1 MDWAHWVNLSISSRL
16 WNCRSREA
24 STVKGTTMSTWIRN
38 FMVTAGIL
46 AGMTVGA
53 WPSFAY
59 DVIAV
64 QHGGTVEGT
73 IRLNGAMPEPKGF
86 NLITF
91 PDPAY
96 CGRISNGRGWRLL
109 RDFLV
114 NQQGGLKDAIVL
126 LEGVEAGK
134 PFELSVPLIEAR
146 DCQFAPFMTIIR
158 NGHAVEVINMDPVM
172 HDIQGYETSIEAG
185 ARVLFNSPLVMNHQH
200 HRGDI
205 HAMHNHAPGKSLVGP
220 LYLNRGRRTFYMQC
234 GFHAYMESWAMAVNN
249 PYYALTDANGSYKID
264 NIPPGTYQL
273 VVWHPQ
279 TGPGV
284 TKMVMVQPDG
294 KLVEHLSLLA
304 PKGNRSAFKV
314 IDNPR
319 FGPEAL
325 GYSVDIQPLV
335 EHQH

>member
-1 MDWAHWVNLSISSRL
+1 VNNKLMTGLLGALSTIL
-16 WNCRSREA
+16 VVL
-24 STVKGTTMSTWIRN
+24 TVE
-38 FMVTAGIL
+38 L
-46 AGMTVGA
+46 A
-53 WPSFAY
+53 PAY
-59 DVIAV
+59 DVIDV
-64 QHGGTVEGT
+64 QRGGTIEGT
-73 IRLNGAMPEPKGF
+73 VLLNGAVPEPKGF

-109 RDFLV
+109 HDFV
-114 NQQGGLKDAIVL
+114 VDAQGGLKDAIVL

-134 PFELSVPLIEAR
+134 PFETSVPLIEAR
-146 DCQFAPFMTIIR
+146 DCMFQPFMTIVR

-185 ARVLFNSPLVMNHQH
+185 ARTLFNTPLVMNHQH
-200 HRGDI
+200 RRGDL
-205 HAMHNHAPGKSLVGP
+205 HAIHNHAPGKSLVGP
-220 LYLNRGRRTFYMQC
+220 IYLNKGRRTFYMQC
-234 GFHAYMESWAMAVNN
+234 GFHAFMESWAMAVNN
-249 PYYALTDANGSYKID
+249 PYYALTDANGAYKIE

-284 TKMVMVQPDG
+284 TKMVTIQPDG
-294 KLVEHLSLLA
+294 KLVEPLSLNP

-314 IDNPR
+314 MDNPR
-319 FGPEAL
+319 FGPDSL
-325 GYSVDIQPLV
+325 GYPVDIQPLV

>member
-1 MDWAHWVNLSISSRL
+1 MVVVAAFMLAW
-16 WNCRSREA
+16 
-24 STVKGTTMSTWIRN
+24 TVPT
-38 FMVTAGIL
+38 
-46 AGMTVGA
+46 
-53 WPSFAY
+53 FAY

-64 QHGGTVEGT
+64 QHGGTIEGR
-73 IRLNGAMPEPKGF
+73 IRLDGAVPDPKGF

-91 PDPAY
+91 PDPVY

-109 RDFLV
+109 RDFV
-114 NQQGGLKDAIVL
+114 VSQQGGLKDAIVL
-126 LEGVEAGK
+126 LEGVDAGK
-134 PFELSVPLIEAR
+134 SFELSVPLIEAR
-146 DCQFAPFMTIIR
+146 DCQFAPFMAIVR

-185 ARVLFNSPLVMNHQH
+185 ARVLFNTPLVMNHQH

-220 LYLNRGRRTFYMQC
+220 LYLNKGRRTFYMQC

-249 PYYALTDANGSYKID
+249 PYYALTDGNGDFTIE

-279 TGPGV
+279 TGSGIN
-284 TKMVMVQPDG
+284 KMVTIQSDG
-294 KLVEHLSLLA
+294 KLVEQLALLA

-319 FGPEAL
+319 FGPDSL
-325 GYSVDIQPLV
+325 GYVVDIQPLV